1 MKSLDELIAE
11 DITDVNSRMD
21 AVETFYLTARLNCRE
36 LTSGEIDRINS
47 YVLRED
53 LRYNHADKMTLI
65 EYPVMTARQAERR
78 AKKETSLKAVYD
90 VATDGRRHAPP
101 TRRKRNDYENWSVN
115 QHAKARNKERREQY
129 VSFTK
134 VQPVEKYVIDPQ
146 EIVEYLREKYGRKL
160 K

>member
-78 AKKETSLKAVYD
+78 AKV
-90 VATDGRRHAPP
+90 RRSNALVRVLAPA
-101 TRRKRNDYENWSVN
+101 WHSV
-115 QHAKARNKERREQY
+115 RVRL
-129 VSFTK
+129 FP
-134 VQPVEKYVIDPQ
+134 PVW
-146 EIVEYLREKYGRKL
+146 R
-160 K
+160 